1 MERRLRDVVVVLAVQ
16 VDRHLEE
23 RHAEA
28 GEQRRLRRDRA
39 EVRIEEVELLLAQ
52 LDRLLLDGRAQQQLV
67 GREHRGGDDSDAI
80 LPSQSSNR
88 VIRDTLLE
96 LVSTA

>member
-1 MERRLRDVVVVLAVQ
+1 VVLAVQ

-67 GREHRGGDDSDAI
+67 GREHRW
-80 LPSQSSNR
+80 PR
-88 VIRDTLLE
+88 R
-96 LVSTA
+96 